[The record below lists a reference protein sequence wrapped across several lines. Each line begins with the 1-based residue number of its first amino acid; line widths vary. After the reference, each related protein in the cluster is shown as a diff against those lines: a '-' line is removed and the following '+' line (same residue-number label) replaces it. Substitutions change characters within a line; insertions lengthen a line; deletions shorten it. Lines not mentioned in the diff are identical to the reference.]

1 MCRMSVYDI
10 IAWVV
15 LIVLVAALVIIALK
29 LAALP
34 GKIARNRQH
43 PWSEA
48 VNIAGWLSF
57 FLGFAF
63 WPLALIWAYVDT
75 PVPAERRTK
84 P

>member
-1 MCRMSVYDI
+1 MGAYDI

-15 LIVLVAALVIIALK
+15 LIVLVVALVVIALK

-34 GKIARNRQH
+34 GKIARRRQH
-43 PWSEA
+43 PWAEA

-57 FLGFAF
+57 FLGLAF
-63 WPLALIWAYVDT
+63 WPLALIWAHVDT
-75 PVPAERRTK
+75 PVPAERTTK

>member
-1 MCRMSVYDI
+1 MTAYDI

-15 LIVLVAALVIIALK
+15 LIVLLAALVIIALK

-34 GKIARNRQH
+34 GKIAHKRQH
-43 PWSEA
+43 PWAEA
-48 VNIAGWLSF
+48 VTIVGWLSF

-63 WPLALIWAYVDT
+63 WPLALIWAYVDA
-75 PVPAERRTK
+75 PVPAGRSAK